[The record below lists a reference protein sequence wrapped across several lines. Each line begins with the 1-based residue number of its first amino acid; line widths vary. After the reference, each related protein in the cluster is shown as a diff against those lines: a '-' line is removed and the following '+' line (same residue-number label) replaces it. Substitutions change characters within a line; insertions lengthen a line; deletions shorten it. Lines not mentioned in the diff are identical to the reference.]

1 MAKSLF
7 PNYDKFGSG
16 VDKNEVRSNGPARYF
31 AVYFRKFWSLAFVN
45 LIYLLIFLPV
55 TALCLFLVN
64 LVFNAGLGNSVSYI
78 LCFAPI
84 ILLAPANAG
93 MTKVTRDF
101 VREEPGFVWSD
112 FWESAKK
119 NLKQSFAVSVI
130 GYLGAALFV
139 LAGLFYYSAIDP
151 NNFLSM
157 IPFALCVSLAFV
169 FIFILMYAQLMVV
182 TLDLKLKPLMKNA
195 AILSIVALGKNFL
208 AVILCAVFLALYGF
222 VFYLG
227 LGSYGALILTVVLT
241 FMIIFALISYTMN
254 YITFPVI
261 QKYIIDPY
269 YKANPNE
276 TADAVLKAMDPDR
289 DEETQEEIELPEY
302 VYENGRMVHRSV
314 IENEQLFKD
323 RGNEDK
329 KDQNR

>member
-16 VDKNEVRSNGPARYF
+16 VDKTAARSNGPARYI

-45 LIYLLIFLPV
+45 LIYLMVFLPV
-55 TALCLFLVN
+55 TALCLFLIH
-64 LVFNAGLGNSVSYI
+64 LVYTAGQGNAVTYL
-78 LCFAPI
+78 LCFAPS

-93 MTKVTRDF
+93 ITKVTRDF

-112 FWESAKK
+112 FWESARK
-119 NLKQSFAVSVI
+119 NLKQSLAVSLLA
-130 GYLGAALFV
+130 YLGTALFILV
-139 LAGLFYYSAIDP
+139 GSFYYSAIDP
-151 NNFLSM
+151 NSFLSM
-157 IPFALCVSLAFV
+157 LPFALCVSLAFV
-169 FIFILMYAQLMVV
+169 FVFILIYAQLMVV
-182 TLDLKLKPLMKNA
+182 TLDLKLKPLLKNA

-208 AVILCAVFLALYGF
+208 AVLLCAAYLAIYGF
-222 VFYLG
+222 VLYLG
-227 LGSYGALILTVVLT
+227 LGSYGALILLCALT
-241 FMIIFALISYTMN
+241 FMVLFALISYTAN
-254 YITFPVI
+254 YIAFPII

-276 TADAVLKAMDPDR
+276 TAAAVLEAIQSDDEASDDAV
-289 DEETQEEIELPEY
+289 ELPEY

-323 RGNEDK
+323 MGKEK
-329 KDQNR
+329 KPDENR